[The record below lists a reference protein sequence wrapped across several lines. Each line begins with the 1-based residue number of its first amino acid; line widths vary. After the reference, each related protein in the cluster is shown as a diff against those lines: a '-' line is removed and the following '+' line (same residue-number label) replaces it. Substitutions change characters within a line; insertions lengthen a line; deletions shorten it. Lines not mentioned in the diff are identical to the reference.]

1 MNAPLSDWT
10 HGYRTDL
17 EYTFGVY
24 TFLNPDLLL
33 LRAVMSGVKP
43 SASILSG
50 GAEDTRGLVY
60 CDLGCGQGMTTNLMA
75 ARDPGGKYFGIDYNS
90 AMIAN
95 AKALAEDAKITNV
108 TFLAESFTNLL
119 NLDMPDCDVVVMHGI
134 WSWVDDGLRQN
145 IIDFLKKKLKP
156 GGICFVSYNSAVGRN
171 DGPMRELLR
180 LAERASHATGEAR
193 VNEAITLANQV
204 AKGGAKYFR
213 QHSAAADRLSSLSG
227 KGARYVTHEYLNTSW
242 YPFYFRDVAAHFAQA
257 GLGYAGSSEHVW
269 NRNDLSLPDE
279 AYPLLQRVSSVEDQ
293 ELIKDIWAGNAFR
306 KDIFI
311 KGRTI
316 LSTAEQ
322 EQLLAPL
329 HFAAIRAPE
338 FLKPQIEIPVGVANL
353 DEKLYSNI
361 FQRLQHTPVSGTE
374 LIEHAKTHGTTLLN
388 VLEPLL
394 IANYVA
400 LCGPRGAGARIS
412 APLARLDA
420 AMERLNIKGLDV
432 NLASL
437 PGLATATALMPLD
450 YLIWQASRAKVQDRA
465 EHVFNTMKRTGRQV
479 MQSNAVVADENRAR
493 ALLRET
499 VALYDKH
506 VAPVL
511 LAGIVHLK

>member
-1 MNAPLSDWT
+1 MNAPNPEWT

-43 SASILSG
+43 STSILSG

-75 ARDPGGKYFGIDYNS
+75 ARDPSGTYFGIDYNE

-108 TFLAESFTNLL
+108 TFLAESFANLL
-119 NLDMPDCDVVVMHGI
+119 SLDMPNCDVVVMHGI

-180 LAERASHATGEAR
+180 LAERSSSATGEAR
-193 VNEAITLANQV
+193 VNEAITLANQD

-213 QHSAAADRLSSLSG
+213 QHPAAAERLASLAD

-242 YPFYFRDVAAHFAQA
+242 NPFFFRDVAVHFARA

-279 AYPLLQRVSSVEDQ
+279 AQPLLSRVSAVEDV

-322 EQLLAPL
+322 EKLLAPL
-329 HFAAIRAPE
+329 HFASIRAPE
-338 FLKPQIEIPVGVANL
+338 LLKYQIEIPVGFANL
-353 DEKLYSNI
+353 DEKLYGKI
-361 FQRLQHTPVSGTE
+361 FATLQQGPISGAE
-374 LIEHAKTHGTTLLN
+374 LIQHAKTHGTTLLN

-400 LCGPRGAGARIS
+400 LCGPRGAGGRIS

-420 AMERLNIKGLDV
+420 AMERLNDKGKDV
-432 NLASL
+432 QLASL

-450 YLIWQASRAKVQDRA
+450 YLIWQAGKAKASDRA
-465 EHVFNTMKRTGRQV
+465 LHVFNTMKRHGRQV
-479 MQSNAVVADENRAR
+479 MQNNAIVADEKQAR
-493 ALLRET
+493 QLLSET

-511 LAGIVHLK
+511 LAGTEP

>member
-1 MNAPLSDWT
+1 MTTPLSDWT

-75 ARDPGGKYFGIDYNS
+75 ARDPGGTYFGIDYNA

-95 AKALAEDAKITNV
+95 AKAVAVDAKITNV
-108 TFLAESFTNLL
+108 TFLAESFSNLL

-134 WSWVDDGLRQN
+134 WSWVEDGLRQN

-180 LAERASHATGEAR
+180 LAERASRASGEAR
-193 VNEAITLANQV
+193 VTEAITLANQV

-213 QHSAAADRLSSLSG
+213 QHPAAAERLATLAG

-242 YPFYFRDVAAHFAQA
+242 HPFYFRDVATHFAQA

-269 NRNDLSLPDE
+269 NRSDLSLPDE

-311 KGRTI
+311 KGRNI
-316 LSTAEQ
+316 LSVAEQ
-322 EQLLAPL
+322 EALIAPL
-329 HFAAIRAPE
+329 RFAAIRTAE
-338 FLKPQIEIPVGVANL
+338 LLKPQIEIPVGTANL
-353 DEKLYSNI
+353 DEKLYGKI
-361 FQRLQHTPVSGTE
+361 FQQLQQNPISGAE
-374 LIEHAKTHGTTLLN
+374 LIQHARDHDTTLLN

-400 LCGPRGAGARIS
+400 LCGPRCAGTRIS
-412 APLARLDA
+412 EPLSRLDA
-420 AMERLNIKGLDV
+420 AMERLSNKGIDTPM
-432 NLASL
+432 ASL

-450 YLIWQASRAKVQDRA
+450 YLIWQAGRAKAQDRA
-465 EHVFNTMKRTGRQV
+465 KFVYNTMKRVGRSV
-479 MQSNAVVADENRAR
+479 MQDGKVVTDEKQALT
-493 ALLRET
+493 LLRET
-499 VALYDKH
+499 AVLYDKH
-506 VAPVL
+506 VGHVL
-511 LAGIVHLK
+511 RAGVEN

>member
-1 MNAPLSDWT
+1 MTTPLSDWT

-50 GAEDTRGLVY
+50 GAEDTRSLVY
-60 CDLGCGQGMTTNLMA
+60 CDLGCGQGMSTNLMA
-75 ARDPGGKYFGIDYNS
+75 ARDPGGKYFGIDYNP
-90 AMIAN
+90 AMINN
-95 AKALAEDAKITNV
+95 AKALADDAKITNV
-108 TFLAESFTNLL
+108 TFLAESFSNLL
-119 NLDMPDCDVVVMHGI
+119 NLNMPDCDVVVMHGI
-134 WSWVDDGLRQN
+134 WSWIDDGLRQS
-145 IIDFLKKKLKP
+145 IIDFLKAKLKP

-180 LAERASHATGEAR
+180 LAERASRATGEER

-204 AKGGAKYFR
+204 ARGGAKYFR
-213 QHSAAADRLSSLSG
+213 QHPAAADRLASLAG
-227 KGARYVTHEYLNTSW
+227 KGARYVTHEYLNASW
-242 YPFYFRDVAAHFAQA
+242 HPFYFRDVSSHFAQA
-257 GLGYAGSSEHVW
+257 GLGYAASADHVW

-316 LSTAEQ
+316 LSVAEQ
-322 EQLLAPL
+322 EKLMAPL
-329 HFAAIRAPE
+329 HFAAIRTAE
-338 FLKPQIEIPVGVANL
+338 QLKPQIEIPVGIANL
-353 DEKLYSNI
+353 DEKLYGKI
-361 FQRLQHTPVSGTE
+361 FKHLQSGPISGAE
-374 LIEHAKTHGTTLLN
+374 LAVHARDHNTTLMN

-400 LCGPRGAGARIS
+400 LCGPREAGARIS
-412 APLARLDA
+412 QPLSRFGD
-420 AMERLNIKGLDV
+420 AMERLSNKGFDTAMV
-432 NLASL
+432 SL

-450 YLIWQASRAKVQDRA
+450 YLIWQAERAKANDRA
-465 EHVFNTMKRTGRQV
+465 DHVHKAMKRTGRQV
-479 MQSNAVVADENRAR
+479 MQNGAVVSDEQQALT
-493 ALLRET
+493 LLRET

-511 LAGIVHLK
+511 LAGTEG

>member
-1 MNAPLSDWT
+1 MPAPLPDWT

-24 TFLNPDLLL
+24 AFLNPDLLL

-50 GAEDTRGLVY
+50 GAGDTRGLVY

-75 ARDPGGKYFGIDYNS
+75 ARDPGGTYFGIDYNV

-95 AKALAEDAKITNV
+95 AKALAADAKITNV
-108 TFLAESFTNLL
+108 TFLAESFSNLL
-119 NLDMPDCDVVVMHGI
+119 NLDVPDCDVVVLHGI

-145 IIDFLKKKLKP
+145 IIDFLQKKLKP

-180 LAERASHATGEAR
+180 LAERASRATGEAR
-193 VNEAITLANQV
+193 VNEAIALANQV
-204 AKGGAKYFR
+204 AKSGAKYFR
-213 QHSAAADRLSSLSG
+213 QHPAAADRLSSLAA

-257 GLGYAGSSEHVW
+257 GLGYVGSSEHVW

-279 AYPLLQRVSSVEDQ
+279 AYPLLQRVSAVEDQ

-311 KGRTI
+311 KGRNI
-316 LSTAEQ
+316 ISMEEQ
-322 EQLLAPL
+322 EKLLAPL
-329 HFAAIRAPE
+329 HFASIRATE
-338 FLKPQIEIPVGVANL
+338 LLRPQIEIPVGTANL
-353 DEKLYSNI
+353 DEKLYGRI
-361 FQRLQHTPVSGTE
+361 FARLQHGPVSGAE
-374 LIEHAKTHGTTLLN
+374 LAEYAKGHNTTLMN

-400 LCGPRGAGARIS
+400 LCGPRGAGVRIS
-412 APLARLDA
+412 EPLSRLDA
-420 AMERLNIKGLDV
+420 AMERLSNKGFDTPM
-432 NLASL
+432 ASL

-450 YLIWQASRAKVQDRA
+450 YLIWQAGRSNAPDRA
-465 EHVFNTMKRTGRQV
+465 RDVHEAMRRMGRQV
-479 MQSNAVVADENRAR
+479 MQNGTVVFDEKQAL
-493 ALLRET
+493 ALLRDT

-511 LAGIVHLK
+511 LAGVEI